1 MSDPGFMIPLNQND
15 YFFEPQENP
24 RDICSA
30 QTQNT
35 FTKAPWWT
43 SENIR
48 LTTNG
53 AVTSAAVVGT
63 SYVIQ
68 VGVQGLVGSEG
79 DALAVIQ
86 HAQAWVCYPNS
97 VAGHASAN
105 LVVPSM
111 QNSQFASFSNLGP
124 NAPIV
129 FGSGDYQ
136 SVAEGAFDWISLSPW
151 TPVQDDF
158 LEQSVSGGHCC
169 IIANVAGLSVAN
181 QTQTGFTGNAVGAV
195 IPDNAALNGAI
206 NVCSNIY
213 QAQSNIVIE
222 PMPFHGRAPHGLAF
236 LAGAPESLRPFETAV
251 EATAINQ
258 RGRINPALRKALR
271 GLPSAGRLFKP
282 AASPP
287 KALRLVPHKAASSGH
302 LARILREGEIGAVE
316 TVEAREPKFGGG
328 QRRKLRL
335 PAHGLHA
342 LRAEIEIDPND
353 APGTVHAIQITQTD
367 ANGARGGITAAF
379 VVVP

>member
-1 MSDPGFMIPLNQND
+1 MIPLNQND

-24 RDICSA
+24 RNICSA

-48 LTTNG
+48 LTKGG

-111 QNSQFASFSNLGP
+111 QNSNFASFSNLGP

-136 SVAEGAFDWISLSPW
+136 SVSEGAFDWISLSPW
-151 TPVQDDF
+151 TPVVDDF
-158 LEQSVSGGHCC
+158 LEQSTSGGHCC

-181 QTQTGFTGNAVGAV
+181 QTATGFTGNAVGAV
-195 IPDNAALNGAI
+195 IPDNAALHNAV

-213 QAQSNIVIE
+213 QAQCNIVIE
-222 PMPFHGRAPHGLAF
+222 PMPFHGRVPVPHGLAF
-236 LAGAPESLRPFETAV
+236 LAGAPESTKAFETAV
-251 EATAINQ
+251 EVTAIDQ
-258 RGRINPALRKALR
+258 RGRIDPALRKALR
-271 GLPSAGRLFKP
+271 GLPNAGRVFKP
-282 AASPP
+282 AAAPP
-287 KALRLVPHKAASSGH
+287 KSLRLVPHKTASSGH

-316 TVEAREPKFGGG
+316 ALAARDLKFGGG
-328 QRRKLRL
+328 ARRKLNL
-335 PAHGLHA
+335 PTHGLMA

-367 ANGARGGITAAF
+367 TGGARGGITAAF